1 MPLFTPDDRR
11 LLPFASRLSAVNGL
25 QMTIMDPSQTVSQ
38 HAETGEALHALQ
50 EKSPENVTLLYEN
63 VLEKDFLQSQ
73 DLMVISLESWIKA
86 VESHSVWLSNSP
98 SVLIIRC

>member
-1 MPLFTPDDRR
+1 MPLFTPEDRR
-11 LLPFASRLSAVNGL
+11 LLPFAERLSVVNGL

-38 HAETGEALHALQ
+38 HVETGEALDALQ
-50 EKSPENVTLLYEN
+50 EKSPENVTMLYEN

-86 VESHSVWLSNSP
+86 VESHSVWLSYS
-98 SVLIIRC
+98 SVLIIRG